1 MHQRYRITFAEYSY
15 KLYHMG
21 AKGQPKTGGRQK
33 GTPNIKSSSLR
44 KRFQDFADENL
55 EAVIQAWNEID
66 DPKDKVKAYI
76 DICAYA
82 LPKLQAIQMDANVS
96 HASSVEDDLKKLSEE
111 L

>member
-1 MHQRYRITFAEYSY
+1 
-15 KLYHMG
+15 MG

-55 EAVIQAWNEID
+55 DEVIEAWNQIE

-76 DICAYA
+76 DICSYA
-82 LPKLQAIQMDANVS
+82 IPKLQAVQLDATIQKVNDIE
-96 HASSVEDDLKKLSEE
+96 EDLRKLAED
-111 L
+111 

>member
-1 MHQRYRITFAEYSY
+1 
-15 KLYHMG
+15 MG

-55 EAVIQAWNEID
+55 EAVIEAWNAID

-76 DICAYA
+76 DICGYA
-82 LPKLQAIQMDANVS
+82 LPKLQAVQLDANIS
-96 HASSVEDDLKKLSEE
+96 HASDVEEDLKRLAEE
-111 L
+111 G

>member
-1 MHQRYRITFAEYSY
+1 
-15 KLYHMG
+15 MG

-55 EAVIQAWNEID
+55 ESVIQAWNEID

-76 DICAYA
+76 EICAYA
-82 LPKLQAIQMDANVS
+82 LPKLQAVHLDANVTQVS
-96 HASSVEDDLKKLSEE
+96 NIEDDLKKLSEE